1 MTPTNEEYTQ
11 ALAAVLGRRAFLAV
25 PAPILRLAAGPMAPE
40 ALNSVNL
47 RPVAL
52 EAAGY
57 EFQDHDARDV
67 LAAMLNA

>member
-1 MTPTNEEYTQ
+1 
-11 ALAAVLGRRAFLAV
+11 
-25 PAPILRLAAGPMAPE
+25 
-40 ALNSVNL
+40 
-47 RPVAL
+47 VAL